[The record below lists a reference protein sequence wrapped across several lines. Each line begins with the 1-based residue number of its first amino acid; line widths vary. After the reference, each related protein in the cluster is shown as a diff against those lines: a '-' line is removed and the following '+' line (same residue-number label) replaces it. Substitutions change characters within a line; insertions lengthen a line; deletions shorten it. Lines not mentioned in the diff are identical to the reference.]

1 VRDRRGRGARIVKRL
16 LRPRIILPGVIS
28 LAIIGALLAFAD
40 VAKLADLIAGVQPG
54 YLAAAV
60 LLMLAYN
67 AVRSAQWFYL
77 LDHLGIVAPRREEAL
92 AYIGGALTKYLPGG
106 SYFQN
111 YLLYETSGV
120 DPALSSVATT
130 LIVFTEPVVALIF
143 VLLIGVDD
151 WVWLRWLIAIGLPL
165 ALLFA
170 AGVYRLIESPAQPRW
185 LTERHLYRVLADELV
200 RFRDGLARMAH
211 PSILATQAALA
222 AVFVVLEGAALYMVA
237 LALHV
242 DKLTVSS
249 ALAAYCFSVAV
260 ALVIPIFTDLGTLEA
275 GGVAALIAMGVS
287 RHGAVGVMVLDRA
300 LVIAVAIVLA
310 VTFGL
315 AWRDLLRP
323 ALAARS

>member
-1 VRDRRGRGARIVKRL
+1 MPDHRGRGARIVRRL
-16 LRPRIILPGVIS
+16 LRPRIILPVIVS
-28 LAIIGALLAFAD
+28 AAIIAALLAFAD
-40 VAKLADLIAGVQPG
+40 VAKLADLIARLQPA
-54 YLAAAV
+54 YLGGAV
-60 LLMLAYN
+60 LLMVAYN

-77 LDHLGIVAPRREEAL
+77 LDHLGVVAPRREEAL

-143 VLLIGVDD
+143 VFLIGVDD
-151 WVWLRWLIAIGLPL
+151 WVWLRWLIGLGLPL

-170 AGVYRLIESPAQPRW
+170 VGVYRLIESPAQPHW
-185 LTERHLYRVLADELV
+185 LTERRLYRVLADELV
-200 RFRDGLARMAH
+200 RFRDGLAHMAH
-211 PSILATQAALA
+211 PSILATQTALA
-222 AVFVVLEGAALYMVA
+222 AVFVVLEGIALYMVA
-237 LALHV
+237 LALRIESLSV
-242 DKLTVSS
+242 TS

-260 ALVIPIFTDLGTLEA
+260 ALVVPIFTDLGTLEA

-300 LVIAVAIVLA
+300 LIIAVAIVLA

-315 AWRDLLRP
+315 AWRDLVRT
-323 ALAARS
+323 AVGWR